1 MTEENLTEE
10 PVMIPKKVGE
20 ILSDARKKQKRSME
34 KIVADLHIRR
44 VYIEALEESDYTA
57 FPGLVY
63 ASGFLR
69 NYARY
74 LGLDAEELSRAYQE
88 ETAYLKPAPVFV
100 QKSEH
105 TISLPKFKHF
115 VFALFLLGVIGCG
128 AYFLSYQK
136 KQQNAETLKQLVE
149 EVPTVVPVEETQLME
164 NTQQEET
171 TPTEETPV
179 QEKEQ
184 PAKTEQPTT
193 RIQITAVS
201 ESWIEIQDE
210 DLIVVSRV
218 LKAGES
224 YNVPEN
230 SENMRLKTGNAGGLE
245 VYVDG
250 QKIAPLGKSGAV
262 VSKISLNPEELKNR

>member
-1 MTEENLTEE
+1 MTNETLTDETE
-10 PVMIPKKVGE
+10 AVMIPKKVGE
-20 ILSDARKKQKRSME
+20 ILSEARKKQKRSME

-69 NYARY
+69 NYAKY
-74 LGLDAEELSRAYQE
+74 LGLDAEALSRAYQE

-105 TISLPKFKHF
+105 TISLPNFKHF
-115 VFALFLLGVIGCG
+115 VFAVFLLGIIGCG

-136 KQQNAETLKQLVE
+136 KQQNEASLKQLVE
-149 EVPTVVPVEETQLME
+149 EVPSVVPVEETQIME
-164 NTQQEET
+164 NTQATEEEHKTEEPAEPVVEET
-171 TPTEETPV
+171 KET
-179 QEKEQ
+179 
-184 PAKTEQPTT
+184 TT
-193 RIQITAVS
+193 RIRLIATA

-210 DLIVVSRV
+210 DTIIVSRV
-218 LKAGES
+218 LNAGES
-224 YNVPEN
+224 YDIPKN

-250 QKIAPLGKSGAV
+250 QKVAPLGKNGAV
-262 VSKISLNPEELKNR
+262 VSKISLDPETLKNR

>member
-10 PVMIPKKVGE
+10 PVIIPKKVGE
-20 ILSDARKKQKRSME
+20 ILSEARKKQKRSME

-69 NYARY
+69 NYAKY
-74 LGLDAEELSRAYQE
+74 LGLDAEALSRAYQE

-105 TISLPKFKHF
+105 AISLPKFKHF
-115 VFALFLLGVIGCG
+115 VFAVFLLSVIGCG

-149 EVPTVVPVEETQLME
+149 EVPSVVPVEETQIME
-164 NTQQEET
+164 NTQVTDEET
-171 TPTEETPV
+171 QTEVASEPVAEEVKETS
-179 QEKEQ
+179 
-184 PAKTEQPTT
+184 A
-193 RIQITAVS
+193 RIRLTATA

-210 DLIVVSRV
+210 DTIIVSRV

-224 YNVPEN
+224 YDIPEN

-250 QKIAPLGKSGAV
+250 QKIAPLGKAGVV